1 VKEKSF
7 NPYPLIM
14 IDLNLIPY
22 DKSSILLENRLE
34 LFFQELAV
42 IFDKKVT
49 DFYGTPYC
57 LNLQKYLFSR
67 YVSTREVSHEITKYV
82 IENCYNQQFF
92 KWNVDVSYLQTEKQ
106 TDILYIKFNIESDG
120 EKYTNQFL
128 IGSK

>member
-1 VKEKSF
+1 
-7 NPYPLIM
+7 M